1 MPLDP
6 AAAAVQ
12 RRPSLQHSAA
22 LRPTSQRTNPQ
33 RPAAPPAGRRLL
45 AAGAALATA
54 AAVAAVAAV
63 VFAVTAGLRTG
74 DADEATLRGFQIRVL
89 SISQAAAENRMD
101 GALAALQALE
111 SDLDAAARDGRISA
125 ARLMAIETALEA
137 VRTDITTQ
145 LTPPADAAGSAEAP
159 GTAGTGTAGT
169 SAANTAQELPAEPVS
184 GQPAAVPPPAPAPD
198 NQAAGQPDAAKDNG
212 KGKGKDKP

>member
-6 AAAAVQ
+6 AAAAEQ
-12 RRPSLQHSAA
+12 RRPTPQGPYPRRHAA
-22 LRPTSQRTNPQ
+22 QRPNPQ
-33 RPAAPPAGRRLL
+33 HPAAPRAGRRVL
-45 AAGAALATA
+45 AVGAALAA
-54 AAVAAVAAV
+54 AAAVAAV
-63 VFAVTAGLRTG
+63 VFAVTAGLRTA
-74 DADEATLRGFQIRVL
+74 DTDEATLRGFQIRVL

-125 ARLMAIETALEA
+125 SRLRGIETALEA
-137 VRTDITTQ
+137 VRTDINTQ
-145 LTPPADAAGSAEAP
+145 LTPPGDAAASAEVP
-159 GTAGTGTAGT
+159 GTAETGTAGT
-169 SAANTAQELPAEPVS
+169 SAANTAQDLPAQPVS

-198 NQAAGQPDAAKDNG
+198 NQAPGPADAAKDNG

>member
-1 MPLDP
+1 
-6 AAAAVQ
+6 
-12 RRPSLQHSAA
+12 
-22 LRPTSQRTNPQ
+22 
-33 RPAAPPAGRRLL
+33 
-45 AAGAALATA
+45 
-54 AAVAAVAAV
+54 VAAV
-63 VFAVTAGLRTG
+63 VFAVTAGLRTA
-74 DADEATLRGFQIRVL
+74 DADETTLRGFQIRVL

-125 ARLMAIETALEA
+125 ARLRGIETALEA

-145 LTPPADAAGSAEAP
+145 LTPPADAAASAEVP
-159 GTAGTGTAGT
+159 GTAGTGAAGTGAAGTGAAGT
-169 SAANTAQELPAEPVS
+169 SAATTAQELPAQPVS